1 MKVEE
6 KYLIESMIRRPN
18 RPIYSQD
25 TNKMMAQ
32 MQVLIDK
39 YSDKSTTLKMNK
51 VLKDLIDSAYA
62 DGFDNGYES
71 AFEE

>member
-1 MKVEE
+1 MMTEE
-6 KYLIESMIRRPN
+6 KYLKEKVIKRPN

-25 TNKMMAQ
+25 TNKMLAQ

-39 YSDKSTTLKMNK
+39 YSDKATNAKMNK
-51 VLKDLIDSAYA
+51 VLQDLIDSAYA

>member
-51 VLKDLIDSAYA
+51 VLKDLVDSAYA

>member
-1 MKVEE
+1 MMTEE
-6 KYLIESMIRRPN
+6 KYLKEKVIKRPN

-25 TNKMMAQ
+25 TNKMLAQ

-39 YSDKSTTLKMNK
+39 YSDKATTIKMNK
-51 VLKDLIDSAYA
+51 VLKDLVDSAYA